1 MKLWKKRLE
10 LQNFQQLCSMTSTYP
25 GKMCVY
31 FFRSSRSHVFFKMGF
46 LKNFAN
52 LTGKHLSSSLLLIKL
67 HAWSPADLLKRDSNT
82 CVFQWKMLTFLKT
95 PFLQNTSGS
104 CFYFLSCSYWSIK
117 KGTLFVWKWYF
128 LLCLVVVLFVVNK
141 DPDKVYCKQ
150 LRSYDSTNRKKIV
163 HPNKWTLINKHLLC
177 ANSM

>member
-52 LTGKHLSSSLLLIKL
+52 FTRETPVLESLLNKVARLKPCKFIK
-67 HAWSPADLLKRDSNT
+67 KRLQHMCFPVKNAN
-82 CVFQWKMLTFLKT
+82 FLKT
-95 PFLQNTSGS
+95 PFLQNTSGG
-104 CFYFLSCSYWSIK
+104 CFYFLSCCYWSIK
-117 KGTLFVWKWYF
+117 KGSLFVWKWYF
-128 LLCLVVVLFVVNK
+128 LLCLVVVLFFVNK
-141 DPDKVYCKQ
+141 DPDKIYSKQ
-150 LRSYDSTNRKKIV
+150 LRRYDFANRKKIGT
-163 HPNKWTLINKHLLC
+163 P
-177 ANSM
+177 